1 MARPVLWQFRF
12 SHFNEKARWAL
23 DHKRVPHVRRS
34 LLPGFH
40 IPTLLWMT
48 RQKRVPVLIVDGQAT
63 HDSTRIIALAE
74 RLWPEPALYP
84 EEDALRRRALEL
96 EEHFDEELG
105 PHIRRAL
112 FHDVLPHTDAAVA
125 LMTVGAGRGARRVYR
140 AAFPVIRSLMRI
152 DMRIDETGA
161 RLGRE
166 KVIAALDRIEAE
178 LQPSGYL
185 VGDRFS
191 VADLTAAALL
201 SPLIMP
207 REFPYPAPVPLPDPA
222 RSFREGLTGRRAF
235 RWAEEIYRRH
245 RGTSAEVA
253 A

>member
-1 MARPVLWQFRF
+1 MTHPVLWQFRF

-23 DHKRVPHVRRS
+23 DHKGVPHVRRS
-34 LLPGFH
+34 LVPGLH
-40 IPTLLWMT
+40 IPRLLWMT
-48 RQKRVPVLIVDGQAT
+48 RQKRVPVLIVDGQPT
-63 HDSTRIIALAE
+63 HDSTRIIELVE

-84 EEDALRRRALEL
+84 KDEALRRRALAL

-105 PHIRRAL
+105 PHLRRAM
-112 FHDVLPHTDAAVA
+112 FHDVLPDTEAAVA
-125 LMTVGAGRGARRVYR
+125 IMTVGCNGGTRRLYR
-140 AAFPVIRSLMRI
+140 ALFPAIRGLMKM
-152 DMRIDETGA
+152 DMRIDDAGA

-201 SPLIMP
+201 SPLVMP
-207 REFPYPAPVPLPDPA
+207 REFPYPAPVPLPAPA
-222 RSFREGLTGRRAF
+222 RSFREGLAGRRAF
-235 RWAEEIYRRH
+235 RWAEDIYRRH